1 MSTPIITKKQIQ
13 AKITKAVKATA
24 NSREAIQ
31 DALFVTIHHAYLHGD
46 VSLLNRL
53 FAEMPKGVQMEKMQQ
68 YALAVA
74 PIRMNK
80 VDLREE
86 KGLFAFKLIKED
98 VECREKQDLLAN
110 IAWYDYQPANSDK
123 SKANVTTASIF
134 ANSLKSMVKRL
145 QEHTDLNEA
154 EIRALKAL
162 EEAVNSRKS

>member
-1 MSTPIITKKQIQ
+1 MTTQIFTKTQIQ
-13 AKITKAVKATA
+13 AKITKAIKATTS
-24 NSREAIQ
+24 SREAIQ

-80 VDLREE
+80 VEVREE
-86 KGLFAFKLIKED
+86 KGLFAFKLIKDEAE
-98 VECREKQDLLAN
+98 VKEKQDLLAN
-110 IAWYDYQPANSDK
+110 VAWYDYRPLNSDK
-123 SKANVTTASIF
+123 PKKDITTASIF
-134 ANSLKSMVKRL
+134 ANSLKSMINRL
-145 QEHTDLNEA
+145 RDHVDLNDA

-162 EEAVNSRKS
+162 EEAVNSRKA

>member
-1 MSTPIITKKQIQ
+1 MLITKKQIQ
-13 AKITKAVKATA
+13 AKIDKAVKATA

-53 FAEMPKGVQMEKMQQ
+53 FAELPSGIQKEKLQQ
-68 YALAVA
+68 YTLATA

-80 VDLREE
+80 EDARAE
-86 KGLFAFKLIKED
+86 KGLFAFKLIKEES
-98 VECREKQDLLAN
+98 ECKEKQDLLAN
-110 IAWYDYQPANSDK
+110 VAWYDYRPLNSDK
-123 SKANVTTASIF
+123 PKTEISTASIF
-134 ANSLKSMVKRL
+134 ANSLKSMVKKL